1 MKNIVEHKE
10 WQKKDRTRPSLTLLQ
25 NQEKIRQDTKFYF
38 DQEKDKKDIELYYK
52 NVIKKEKEGL
62 HLFYLYH
69 NLVKKTHKNQLPY
82 FLSKDFYLY
91 TWVDLQPDGTVKS
104 IYSGEKSDP
113 SRIIQEDFEIIKKRY
128 EQFQALLE
136 MASNKDVSLLKKI
149 KNIDLRLKYNTEHIV
164 PQSWFHAR
172 EPMKSDL
179 HHLFVCHPACNVKR
193 SNYPFCDFAFY
204 QPESPEEKIRNRCG
218 IVKDGRFEP
227 EHGKGAAARAMMYFL
242 LRYPNEIK
250 KSCLKQINLSLL
262 IHWHETFP
270 VSIYEKHRNQSIYY
284 IQGNRN
290 PFIDFQELA
299 HKIKFPF
306 QMRGC
311 ADEGAVRR

>member
-1 MKNIVEHKE
+1 MMKRKEASLMKNIVEHKE

-193 SNYPFCDFAFY
+193 SNYPFYDFAFY

-250 KSCLKQINLSLL
+250 KAALNKL
-262 IHWHETFP
+262 IFL
-270 VSIYEKHRNQSIYY
+270 Y
-284 IQGNRN
+284 
-290 PFIDFQELA
+290 
-299 HKIKFPF
+299 
-306 QMRGC
+306 
-311 ADEGAVRR
+311 